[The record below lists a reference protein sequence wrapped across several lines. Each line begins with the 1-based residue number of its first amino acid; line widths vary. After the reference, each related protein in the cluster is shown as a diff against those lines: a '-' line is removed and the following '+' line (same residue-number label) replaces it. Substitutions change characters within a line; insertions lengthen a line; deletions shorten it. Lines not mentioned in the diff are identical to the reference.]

1 MSDVCDS
8 AIAAAQTAPRGVGSS
23 IAAVTTLA
31 LLLPAVVGCQQIA
44 AVLAVASGGDTV
56 DAEYKLPE
64 GLLAVVVD
72 EPEPLGVTPEAI
84 ATFHKTFE
92 ETLSANKIKTRIV
105 ALAEVQRLQQTETNY
120 EELSIRQLGEK
131 LGAEQVLYV
140 RVKYWALKENPE
152 DVQYA
157 GRWRV
162 GVKIVS
168 TERKSDVRLWPRD
181 GAEDRTIEV
190 KTDPSLDDS
199 LAAPVRVAE
208 QLARKLGKKTAQYF
222 YDHKPLDE

>member
-1 MSDVCDS
+1 MSDMGDS
-8 AIAAAQTAPRGVGSS
+8 ASAARRAVRRRVGPTAPIAAAC
-23 IAAVTTLA
+23 A
-31 LLLPAVVGCQQIA
+31 LLLTAATGCQQIGA
-44 AVLAVASGGDTV
+44 MLAVASGGDTIE
-56 DAEYKLPE
+56 AEYKLPE
-64 GLLAVVVD
+64 GLVAVVVD

-84 ATFHKTFE
+84 AAFHKTFE
-92 ETLSANKIKTRIV
+92 ETLEANKIKTRIV
-105 ALAEVQRLQQTETNY
+105 PLAEVQRLQQTETNY
-120 EELSIRQLGEK
+120 EELSVRQLGEK
-131 LGAEQVLYV
+131 LGAQQVLYV

-208 QLARKLGKKTAQYF
+208 QLARKLGKKVAQYF